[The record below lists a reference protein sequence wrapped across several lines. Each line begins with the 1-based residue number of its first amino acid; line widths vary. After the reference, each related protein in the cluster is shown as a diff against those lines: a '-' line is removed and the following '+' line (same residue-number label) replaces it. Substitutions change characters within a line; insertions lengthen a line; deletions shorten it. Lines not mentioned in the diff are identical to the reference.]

1 MPFRPRA
8 AFRQNISGV
17 VLPLT
22 AAIARLYGVRSSDGA
37 YPLGA
42 FYTENIDRRIW
53 RQAGGI
59 WYQPIFPG
67 RVQARRI
74 SEARIQQFIE
84 GIATGVDTQLS
95 NGTTVTWE
103 SLPESVAQQLPPL
116 Q

>member
-22 AAIARLYGVRSSDGA
+22 AAIARLYGVRGSDGA

-42 FYTENIDRRIW
+42 FYTENIDRRVW
-53 RQAGGI
+53 LQAGGI
-59 WYQPIFPG
+59 WYQPISPE

-74 SEARIQQFIE
+74 SEVRIQQFME
-84 GIATGVDTQLS
+84 GILTGVDTRLS
-95 NGTTVTWE
+95 NGTTVAWE
-103 SLPESVAQQLPPL
+103 LLPDSVAQELPPF